1 MLKIQS
7 FSQTHIRFSSKIQK
21 FLIDLFVFMILDFMV
36 GIR

>member
-7 FSQTHIRFSSKIQK
+7 FSQTQIRFSSKIQK
-21 FLIDLFVFMILDFMV
+21 FLIDLFVFMILVFMV